1 MNYLIYIEHAA
12 ENLQF
17 FLWYRDYTRRFHA
30 APASETALAPEW
42 TQAMEEDAIARIQK
56 DAVSKVKRGPT
67 TTVMSIF
74 QGTDFEKTLEIHLDA
89 VRDPFSTPPGSSAGD
104 GASFSG
110 SEVTLPMR
118 QAREAFYTAGAERP
132 CKSPQ
137 PLLHH
142 SLTHSPTHTSYTY

>member
-56 DAVSKVKRGPT
+56 DAASKAKRGPA

-74 QGTDFEKTLEIHLDA
+74 KGTDFEKTSEIHLDVA
-89 VRDPFSTPPGSSAGD
+89 RDPFCTPPGSSAGD

-110 SEVTLPMR
+110 SETTLATR

-132 CKSPQ
+132 CKPHQLPFCS
-137 PLLHH
+137 
-142 SLTHSPTHTSYTY
+142 SLTLLTIDTR

>member
-42 TQAMEEDAIARIQK
+42 TQAMEEEAIARIQK
-56 DAVSKVKRGPT
+56 DAASKAKRGPA
-67 TTVMSIF
+67 TVMSIF
-74 QGTDFEKTLEIHLDA
+74 KGTDFEKTSEIHLDA
-89 VRDPFSTPPGSSAGD
+89 GDPFSTPPGSSAGD
-104 GASFSG
+104 RASFSG
-110 SEVTLPMR
+110 SDVTLSAR

-132 CKSPQ
+132 CKHRQ
-137 PLLHH
+137 PHSLLHH
-142 SLTHSPTHTSYTY
+142 HSSSKKPPFIAH